1 MTVFGAGGG
10 TSSYREIED
19 ADLIIF
25 WGSNAREAHPIF
37 FHHALKG
44 IHKGAKV
51 YSVDPRRS
59 KTAEWADTWLGLD
72 VGTDIALAY
81 GIGREIIHAG
91 LVNEEFVANAT
102 IGFEDYV
109 AACEPWTLEVAS
121 RETGVPAELIR
132 ELAHAYAKAE
142 RAQLCWT
149 LGITEHHNG
158 TDNVRALCNLAL
170 LTGQVGR
177 WGAGLV
183 PIRGQNNVQG
193 GGDMGAIPK
202 NLPGFQ
208 SVENPEH
215 RAKFERMWNVTMPP
229 KPGLTLSE
237 MMEEMDEGHLTSL
250 YIVGENPVQSD
261 ADSTAVKRRLQNL
274 DHLVVQDIFLTK
286 TAELADVVLPATA
299 MWCESEGTVT
309 NSERRVQRVR
319 KALEPPG
326 SVKDDI
332 EIVRLLAERMGHA
345 WPVQTAEEVWDE
357 LRSLSPAHHGMTYR
371 LLEERGGLQWPFPD
385 EDGPESPFL
394 HGRLWE
400 KDPEKRGRPAP
411 FGIIEHRLPVDKL
424 DDDYPLRLTTGR
436 RLTDYNTGVQSGDFN
451 SPIRFGGC
459 IDVSPEDMERL
470 NLRENEVVRVS
481 SRRGSVFAPVRLDPG
496 LRPGLLFMACN
507 FPDDVDV
514 NALTIEANDPIA
526 KTAEFK
532 ATAIR
537 VEKLIDAHAKDL
549 SKQQRVTDTADHP
562 APGGEFASADQEG

>member
-1 MTVFGAGGG
+1 VTVFGAGGG

-19 ADLIIF
+19 ADLIVF

-51 YSVDPRRS
+51 YVVDPRRS
-59 KTAEWADTWLGLD
+59 KTAEWADNWLGLD

-81 GIGREIIHAG
+81 GVGREIIHAG
-91 LVNEEFVANAT
+91 LVNEAFVANAT
-102 IGFEDYV
+102 IGFEEYV
-109 AACEPWTLEVAS
+109 AACEPWTLEVTA

-132 ELAHAYAKAE
+132 ALAHDYAKAE

-183 PIRGQNNVQG
+183 PVRGQNNVQG

-208 SVENPEH
+208 DVGNPEH
-215 RAKFERMWNVTMPP
+215 RAKFERLWGVTLPTSE
-229 KPGLTLSE
+229 GLTVSE
-237 MMEEMDEGHLTSL
+237 MMDAMDEGHLTSL
-250 YIVGENPVQSD
+250 YVVGENPAQSD
-261 ADSTAVKRRLQNL
+261 ANTAAVIKRLENL

-286 TAELADVVLPATA
+286 TASYADVVFPATA
-299 MWCESEGTVT
+299 MWCESDGTFT
-309 NSERRVQRVR
+309 NSERRVQLVR

-326 SVKDDI
+326 QAKDDI
-332 EIVRLLAERMGHA
+332 EIIRLLAARMGHR
-345 WPVQTAEEVWDE
+345 WPVQTGEQVWDE
-357 LRSLSPAHHGMTYR
+357 LRALSPAHHGMSWKV
-371 LLEERGGLQWPFPD
+371 LAERGGVQWPFPD
-385 EDGPESPFL
+385 EAGPETPFL
-394 HGRLWE
+394 HARLWE
-400 KDPEKRGRPAP
+400 TDPHKRGRPAP
-411 FGIIEHRLPVDKL
+411 FGIIEHRLPVDQL
-424 DDDYPLRLTTGR
+424 DEDYPLRLTTGR
-436 RLTDYNTGVQSGDFN
+436 RLTDYNTGVQSGGFN

-459 IDVSPEDMERL
+459 VDISPEDMARMGMAED
-470 NLRENEVVRVS
+470 EVVRVT
-481 SRRGSVFAPVRLDPG
+481 SRRGSVLAPVRCDPG

-514 NALTIEANDPIA
+514 NALTIEAHDPIA

-532 ATAIR
+532 ATAVR
-537 VEKLIDAHAKDL
+537 VEKTQEARPASWRAQAVADREPGRNEL
-549 SKQQRVTDTADHP
+549 VTAQ
-562 APGGEFASADQEG
+562 QEG

>member
-19 ADLIIF
+19 ADLILF

-37 FHHALKG
+37 FHHALKA

-81 GIGREIIHAG
+81 GVGREIIHAG
-91 LVNEEFVANAT
+91 LVNEAFIANAT
-102 IGFEDYV
+102 IGFEEYV

-132 ELAHAYAKAE
+132 ELAHDYAKAE

-183 PIRGQNNVQG
+183 PVRGQNNVQG

-208 SVENPEH
+208 DVENPEH
-215 RAKFERMWNVTMPP
+215 LAKFERMWGVSLPP
-229 KPGLTLSE
+229 KGGLTLSE
-237 MMEEMDEGHLTSL
+237 MMEAMDEGHLTSV
-250 YIVGENPVQSD
+250 YVVGENPVQSD
-261 ADSTAVKRRLQNL
+261 ADSTAVARRLQNL

-286 TAELADVVLPATA
+286 TASFADVVLPATA
-299 MWCESEGTVT
+299 MWCESEGTFT

-326 SVKDDI
+326 NAKDDI
-332 EIVRLLAERMGHA
+332 EIIRLVAERLGHV
-345 WPVQTAEEVWDE
+345 WPQQTAEQVWDE
-357 LRSLSPAHHGMTYR
+357 LRALSPAHHGMSYR

-400 KDPEKRGRPAP
+400 TDPEKRGRPAP
-411 FGIIEHRLPVDKL
+411 FGIIEHKLPVDKL
-424 DDDYPLRLTTGR
+424 TEEYPLRLTTGR
-436 RLTDYNTGVQSGDFN
+436 RLTDYNTGVQSGGFN
-451 SPIRFGGC
+451 SPIRLGGC
-459 IDVSPEDMERL
+459 VDISPEDLVRL
-470 NLRENEVVRVS
+470 GIDDGEVVRVT
-481 SRRGSVFAPVRLDPG
+481 SRRGSVLAPARRDPG

-514 NALTIEANDPIA
+514 NSLTIEANDPIA

-532 ATAIR
+532 ATAVK
-537 VEKLIDAHAKDL
+537 VEKITDDPK
-549 SKQQRVTDTADHP
+549 KGKRVADIADHG
-562 APGGEFASADQEG
+562 ARDGEFATAK